1 MPLTPAHIGPAV
13 LIGGLA
19 GRKLNLTVLIT
30 STILIDLEVLVLGLK
45 RGMFIHHGLLH
56 TLSGAA
62 IFGLVYGTIFFVTFQ
77 LYWKGKDVYY
87 ADNKIYRKLKE
98 LRNHDWMNSYKCVV
112 ASAIIGAYSHIA
124 LDWLL
129 YEDIWIIAISSA
141 NIYDN
146 FTGNFFSATYLSV
159 YLFCAINFILGIF
172 LYFYRFMNNKN
183 KLYKTPNLY
192 DISLHKK
199 DYWALMGIISTP
211 FAISGFVIYLIAI
224 YALTFNPDN
233 ILNPL
238 NVMVQDSF
246 VLIFSSFPILTMI
259 IGYSRALENA
269 NWKLIE

>member
-30 STILIDLEVLVLGLK
+30 STILIDLEVLALGIK

-62 IFGLVYGTIFFVTFQ
+62 IFGLVFGTIFFVIFQ

-87 ADNKIYRKLKE
+87 ADSKIYRKLKE
-98 LRNHDWMNSYKCVV
+98 LRNHDWTNSYKCVV

-129 YEDIWIIAISSA
+129 YEDIWIIAISNA
-141 NIYDN
+141 NIYRN
-146 FTGNFFSATYLSV
+146 FTGHFFSATYLSV
-159 YLFCAINFILGIF
+159 YLFCAVNFVLGIF
-172 LYFYRFMNNKN
+172 LYFYRFMSNKN
-183 KLYKTPNLY
+183 KWYKTPNIY
-192 DISLHKK
+192 DIKLHKK
-199 DYWALMGIISTP
+199 DYWALMGIASTP

-238 NVMVQDSF
+238 NVMVQDGF
-246 VLIFSSFPILTMI
+246 VLIFCIFPILTMI
-259 IGYSRALENA
+259 IGYFKALENA